1 MEYHTYTPL
10 QTFTHPYTPLQPLT
24 APYNP
29 SQAIEYME
37 APTILAPSDVVTEV
51 PRPVGCGH
59 RDRLTPCV
67 FAPCVFAPR
76 SVRLRAAGASLF
88 VQGGAALDPQAAR
101 GAAGPTGR
109 RLRRARLPP
118 LPARGRRHTGRDAR
132 AGDRLVAR
140 RCGAAAAARGQGVMG
155 RADC

>member
-1 MEYHTYTPL
+1 MWY
-10 QTFTHPYTPLQPLT
+10 
-24 APYNP
+24 
-29 SQAIEYME
+29 IEYME
-37 APTILAPSDVVTEV
+37 AQTILAPSDVVTEV
-51 PRPVGCGH
+51 ERY
-59 RDRLTPCV
+59 RLT
-67 FAPCVFAPR
+67 PCVFAPR
-76 SVRLRAAGASLF
+76 SVRLRAAGISVF

-101 GAAGPTGR
+101 RAAGPTGR

-118 LPARGRRHTGRDAR
+118 LPARGRRHTDRDAR